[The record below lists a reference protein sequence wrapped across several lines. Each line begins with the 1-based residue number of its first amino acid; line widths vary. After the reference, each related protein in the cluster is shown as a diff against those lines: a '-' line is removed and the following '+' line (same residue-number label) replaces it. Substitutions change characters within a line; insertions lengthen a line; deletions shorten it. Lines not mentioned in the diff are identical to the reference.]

1 MSFSTLEKKVTGIVS
16 LILSLRLLG
25 LFMLLPIFSIYAIDY
40 ENSNAFL
47 AGVAIGVYSL
57 SQAIMQI
64 PLAYL
69 SDKIGRRVVVLIGL
83 GFFTIGSLICYVA
96 NDINLLIF
104 GRVIQGCGAISSV
117 GVATLAENTNENNRA
132 SAFTIV
138 GLSVGVAFVIGFL
151 IGPFLSYLFNFKI
164 LFLLLFFFGILAILC
179 ASFLYPEGKI
189 TTKDVEKRDSF
200 RMNSDMIK
208 IYSASFMLSIILSIF
223 LFIYPLMWKDLGKST
238 NELSIVYL
246 IVFLPA
252 AIFIYPS
259 IRYLEKIKRIDISTS
274 FGWIFLFIS
283 FLSFL
288 FVERNIFSLYLLAIF
303 FFLGSTIFHST
314 LPSLLSLKVSE
325 KMRATGNGPYYIMS
339 FLGHAIGSIIAGFFY
354 SKAEYFG
361 FSNYASLI
369 FLCLMI
375 VTVWTIVG
383 LPKHNSIKE

>member
-189 TTKDVEKRDSF
+189 TTKDVEKRDPF

>member
-1 MSFSTLEKKVTGIVS
+1 MSFSSLEKKVTGIVS

-40 ENSNAFL
+40 ENSTAFL
-47 AGVAIGVYSL
+47 AGLAIGVYSL

-83 GFFTIGSLICYVA
+83 AFFTVGSLICYFA
-96 NDINLLIF
+96 SDINLLIF

-117 GVATLAENTNENNRA
+117 GVATLAENTNEENRG

-138 GLSVGVAFVIGFL
+138 GLSVVIAFVIGFL
-151 IGPFLSYLFNFKI
+151 IGPFLSYLFNFQF
-164 LFLLLFFFGILAILC
+164 LFLLLFVFGILAFFS
-179 ASFLYPEGKI
+179 ASIYYPEGK
-189 TTKDVEKRDSF
+189 TTSKNIEKEPF
-200 RMNSDMIK
+200 KLNFDMIQ
-208 IYSASFMLSIILSIF
+208 IYSASFMLSTILSIF
-223 LFIYPLMWKDLGKST
+223 LFVYPLMWRDQGKST

-252 AIFIYPS
+252 ALFVYPL
-259 IRYLEKIKRIDISTS
+259 IRYFEKIKKIDISTK
-274 FGWIFLFIS
+274 FAWIFLFVS
-283 FLSFL
+283 FLSYL
-288 FVERNIFSLYLLAIF
+288 LADHGTFSLYLLAIF

-339 FLGHAIGSIIAGFFY
+339 FLGHAVGSIIAGYFY
-354 SKAEYFG
+354 SKPENFG
-361 FSNYASLI
+361 FTNYTAVI
-369 FLCLMI
+369 FICMAILTI
-375 VTVWTIVG
+375 WTFMG
-383 LPKHNSIKE
+383 LPKHDSIKQ

>member
-189 TTKDVEKRDSF
+189 TTKDVEKRDPF
-200 RMNSDMIK
+200 RMNSDMVK

>member
-57 SQAIMQI
+57 SQAIMQL
-64 PLAYL
+64 PLANL

>member
-47 AGVAIGVYSL
+47 AGIAIGVYSL

-189 TTKDVEKRDSF
+189 TTKDVEKRDPF

>member
-47 AGVAIGVYSL
+47 AGIAIGVYSL

-189 TTKDVEKRDSF
+189 ITKDVEKRDPF

>member
-189 TTKDVEKRDSF
+189 ITKDVEKRDPF
-200 RMNSDMIK
+200 RMNSDMVK